1 MLRLRWMGLLLV
13 VVAAAAVLS
22 ACGSSSTSSTSSS
35 TASTGASSGTT
46 DLATFEAIVKEK
58 EAPITKWPAKAPTEP
73 LNKVEPNKLVIDIDL
88 SPKEPAS
95 LATGEGVVEA
105 AKRLGWRA
113 KILFGEFSAAK
124 TAAAFEQAIALGA
137 NAVVA
142 QGIEPVQYKSSIQKL
157 HEAKAVFLSTYS
169 DEGTNDGAS
178 GEVSEH
184 SAESGEAAAAQ
195 AIVESGGKGTFVQFN
210 FPEYLSLTNRTD
222 GAEKIFKECSG
233 CKLLPTVNTASAEA
247 EKTLPTATSTLLQK
261 NPELTA
267 ILTGIDTFV
276 DTYQLPTIR
285 EQGAKVGV
293 YTYLGAKATLEALKK
308 GEIKGVVVEPLVWG
322 GWEAVDSVAR
332 LLDGQKPDG
341 EGMPLRLL
349 SSKNVEEAYKN
360 LASDG
365 FYDADGFDYKAEYEK
380 LWKLK

>member
-1 MLRLRWMGLLLV
+1 MFRMRWVGLLLAAF
-13 VVAAAAVLS
+13 AAAGVLS
-22 ACGSSSTSSTSSS
+22 ACGSSNSSGGSSSSSSSNASSS
-35 TASTGASSGTT
+35 TTSLAS
-46 DLATFEAIVKEK
+46 FEAIVKEK

-73 LNKVEPNKLVIDIDL
+73 LKKVEPNKLIIDIDL

-137 NAVVA
+137 NAVIA
-142 QGIEPVQYKSSIQKL
+142 QGIEPAQYKSEIQKL
-157 HEAKAVFLSTYS
+157 NETKAVFLSTYS

-195 AIVESGGKGTFVQFN
+195 AVVEAGGKGTFVNFN
-210 FPEYLSLTNRTD
+210 FPEYVSLNNRTK

-233 CKLLPTVNTASAEA
+233 CTLLPTVNTASAEA
-247 EKTLPTATSTLLQK
+247 EKTLPSATSTLLQK
-261 NPELTA
+261 DPELTA

-276 DTYQLPTIR
+276 DTLQLPTLR
-285 EQGAKVGV
+285 EQGSKVSV

-332 LLDGQKPDG
+332 LFDGQKPDG

-349 SSKNVEEAYKN
+349 TSKNIEEAYKD
-360 LASDG
+360 LASNG
-365 FYDADGFDYKAEYEK
+365 FYDADGFNYKGEYEK